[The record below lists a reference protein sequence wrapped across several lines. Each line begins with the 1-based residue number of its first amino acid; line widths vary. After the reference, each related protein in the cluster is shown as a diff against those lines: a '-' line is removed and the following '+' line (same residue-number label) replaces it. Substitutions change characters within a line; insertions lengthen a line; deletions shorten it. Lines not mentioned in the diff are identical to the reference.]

1 MLIEA
6 LIKCYYFK
14 VVKVVGLVVALFA
27 LFLVAIDYDTK
38 HTWVAGNLS
47 LSVPANAVLGGVST
61 KGYYVY
67 VGRVKYGGVFPV
79 HVVAETSWITW
90 HNGTYAYQGT
100 KSYDILVTSRNSS
113 FEWITSH
120 DGKYER
126 GLVAVGTST
135 IDELVF
141 VCRAITPVGQL
152 PGTLILGLKVC
163 CVSGSTAKYDKYEVL
178 VAR

>member
-1 MLIEA
+1 M
-6 LIKCYYFK
+6 
-14 VVKVVGLVVALFA
+14 VKVVGLVVALFA
-27 LFLVAIDYDTK
+27 LFLVAFANPEDYDTE

-47 LSVPANAVLGGVST
+47 LSFPANAVLGGVST

-79 HVVAETSWITW
+79 QVVAETGWITW

-100 KSYDILVTSRNSS
+100 KFYDILVTSSNSS
-113 FEWITSH
+113 LEWITSH
-120 DGKYER
+120 NGKYER

-152 PGTLILGLKVC
+152 PGTLILGSKVC
-163 CVSGSTAKYDKYEVL
+163 CVAGSTAKYDKYEVL

>member
-1 MLIEA
+1 M
-6 LIKCYYFK
+6 
-14 VVKVVGLVVALFA
+14 VKVLGLVVALLA
-27 LFLVAIDYDTK
+27 LFPVALANPEDFDTE

-47 LSVPANAVLGGVST
+47 LPFPASAVLGGVST

-67 VGRVKYGGVFPV
+67 VGRVKYAGVFPV
-79 HVVAETSWITW
+79 QVVAETGWITW

-100 KSYDILVTSRNSS
+100 KFYDILTSSNSS
-113 FEWITSH
+113 LVWITSH

-126 GLVAVGTST
+126 GLVAAGTST
-135 IDELVF
+135 IDEPVY

-152 PGTLILGLKVC
+152 PGTLILGSKACFVA
-163 CVSGSTAKYDKYEVL
+163 GSTAKYDKYEVL